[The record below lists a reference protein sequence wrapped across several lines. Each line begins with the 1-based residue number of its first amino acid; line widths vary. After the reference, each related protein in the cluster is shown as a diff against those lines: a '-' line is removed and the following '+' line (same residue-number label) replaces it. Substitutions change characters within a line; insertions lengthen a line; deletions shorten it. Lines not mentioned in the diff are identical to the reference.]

1 MSKSKGNLYTL
12 DQLIEKGFTTTE
24 VRYALIAGHYRSS
37 LNFTFKGV
45 EDARSAL
52 AKLERGTDRLLAAA
66 GFTRAEFLP
75 PATQE
80 TQTAW
85 GRFQAAWDV
94 LQNDLNIPGCL
105 GQVFTVLGDKEE
117 PSAAQARQDLSG
129 LAKILY
135 ALGLTLFTA
144 APVAAAPAEV
154 VALAA
159 QRWAAKQAKDFAAA
173 DRLRQEL
180 TALGWAMLDRKDGY
194 DLKKA

>member
-12 DQLIEKGFTTTE
+12 DQLIAKGFTTTE

-45 EDARSAL
+45 EDAHSAL
-52 AKLERGTDRLLAAA
+52 AKLERGTDRLLVAA
-66 GFTRAEFLP
+66 GFNRAEFLP

-85 GRFQAAWDV
+85 GRFQHAWEV
-94 LQNDLNIPGCL
+94 LQNDLNVPGCL
-105 GQVFTVLGDKEE
+105 GQVFTVLADKDE
-117 PSAAQARQDLSG
+117 PTPAQARQDLSG

-194 DLKKA
+194 DLKPV